1 MRIGRHPNRC
11 FVPTTR
17 GKLTAR
23 APSIRKLRLQIDRLQ
38 AVLKMAVFILQ
49 EPVVR
54 NAATRY
60 GVEHVLK
67 EIKTVLPD
75 DSDAEE

>member
-1 MRIGRHPNRC
+1 M
-11 FVPTTR
+11 
-17 GKLTAR
+17 AR
-23 APSIRKLRLQIDRLQ
+23 APSIRKLRLTIDRLQ

-54 NAATRY
+54 NTATRY

-67 EIKTVLPD
+67 EIKAVLPD
-75 DSDAEE
+75 DSDAAE